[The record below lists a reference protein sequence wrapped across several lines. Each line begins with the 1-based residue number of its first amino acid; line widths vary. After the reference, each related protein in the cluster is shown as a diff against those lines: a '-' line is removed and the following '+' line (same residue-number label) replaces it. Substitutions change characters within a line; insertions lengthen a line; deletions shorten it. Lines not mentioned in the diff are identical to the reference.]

1 MGGIYEVITGR
12 ATNPAALTALTMNT
26 GDSLA
31 VRAFGEAVNVYL
43 ENVWTQQATAGFARV
58 RSPRMHDNVQGI
70 RVATPAALPLPL
82 LPIEAN
88 QRLYQTDTLIA
99 EIQGGGAET
108 DAMALQVYYD
118 GVSTGAARLATW
130 DQVKSLVKNISG
142 AQVDV
147 AGPTTT
153 GDWSAG
159 TNLTNFTD
167 QWHAD
172 TYYAV
177 LGYELDTAS
186 LAVAIKGPDTGN
198 YKVGGPGALQPI
210 DTRDYFVECSRL
222 TGMPHIPVI
231 QAQNK
236 GNTQVHVAKVGAG
249 GTINVTLIVAE
260 LSGATGV

>member
-1 MGGIYEVITGR
+1 MGGILEILTGR

-31 VRAFGEAVNVYL
+31 VRAFGDNVSVYL
-43 ENVWTQQATAGFARV
+43 ENIWTQQATAGFARV

-70 RVATPAALPLPL
+70 RIAAPAANPLPL

-88 QRLYQTDTLIA
+88 QRVYQTDTLIA
-99 EIQGGGAET
+99 EIQGGGAEV
-108 DAMALQVYYD
+108 DSMALQVYYD

-130 DQVKSLVKNISG
+130 DQVKPLIRNISG

-147 AGPTTT
+147 AGPVTS

-167 QWHAD
+167 QFHAN

-177 LGYELDTAS
+177 LGYQTDAPV

-198 YKVGGPGALQPI
+198 YKAGGPGAQNTI

-222 TGMPHIPVI
+222 TGLPHIPII

-236 GNTQVHVAKVGAG
+236 GNTQVHVARITAAG
-249 GTINVTLIVAE
+249 TVNVTLVLAE
-260 LSGATGV
+260 LSGAAG

>member
-1 MGGIYEVITGR
+1 MGAILETLTGR

-31 VRAFGEAVNVYL
+31 VRAFGEAVAPKL
-43 ENVWTQQATAGFARV
+43 EGIWTQQATAGFARV

-70 RVATPAALPLPL
+70 RLATPAALPLNLMPNEL
-82 LPIEAN
+82 E

-99 EIQGGGAET
+99 EIQGGGAEV

-130 DQVKSLVKNISG
+130 EQIKPLIRNITG
-142 AQVDV
+142 VQVDV
-147 AGPTTT
+147 AGPVTS

-177 LGYELDTAS
+177 LGYEIDAPV
-186 LAVAIKGPDTGN
+186 LAVAVKGPDTGN
-198 YKVGGPGALQPI
+198 YKAGGPGAQQPI
-210 DTRDYFVECSRL
+210 ETRDWYIEQSRL
-222 TGMPHIPVI
+222 HGTPHIPVI

-236 GNTQVHVAKVGAG
+236 GNTQVHVARITAAG
-249 GTINVTLIVAE
+249 TVNVTLICAE
-260 LSGATGV
+260 LSGSAG

>member
-1 MGGIYEVITGR
+1 MGAILEVITGR

-31 VRAFGEAVNVYL
+31 VRAYGDAVSAKV
-43 ENVWTQQATAGFARV
+43 EGIWTQQATAGFARL

-70 RVATPAALPLPL
+70 RLASPAALPQNL
-82 LPIEAN
+82 LPQEVE
-88 QRLYQTDTLIA
+88 QRVYQTDVLIA
-99 EIQGGGAET
+99 EIQGGGAEV
-108 DAMALQVYYD
+108 DAMAIQMYYD
-118 GVSTGAARLATW
+118 GVTGQASRLATW
-130 DQVKSLVKNISG
+130 EQIKPLVKNISG

-147 AGPTTT
+147 AGPVTS

-167 QWHAD
+167 QFHAD

-177 LGYELDTAS
+177 LGFLVDAPC

-198 YKVGGPGALQPI
+198 YKVGGPGVQNQLE
-210 DTRDYFVECSRL
+210 TRDWFIEQSRL
-222 TGMPHIPVI
+222 HGTPHIPVI

-236 GNTQVHVAKVGAG
+236 GNTQIHVARITAAG
-249 GTINVTLIVAE
+249 TVNVTLILAE
-260 LSGATGV
+260 LSGAAG